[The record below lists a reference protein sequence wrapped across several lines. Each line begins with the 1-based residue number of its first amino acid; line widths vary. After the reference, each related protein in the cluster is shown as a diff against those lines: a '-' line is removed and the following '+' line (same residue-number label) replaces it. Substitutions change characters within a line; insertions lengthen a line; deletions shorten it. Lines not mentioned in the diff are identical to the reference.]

1 MQKIRILFLGASKR
15 VSLLENFLKAADRES
30 VSLQI
35 FSCETKADFFPIS
48 HIATILVG
56 PKFNSKDFQE
66 WLLHIIPQYNIDIIV
81 PNMDSATVA
90 LSLFSKANKNNV
102 YPVVSDYQ
110 LCKIMDDKILANTF
124 FIEHGIRVVGN
135 STLFYPKIIKPKNG
149 FGSKGI
155 KLIESKKQLED
166 FLKHNDKNQFI
177 IQDYL
182 KVSETTVDMFIS
194 RSGKLIG
201 YVLRDRIEVSDGE
214 VMVCKTRNADKK
226 EELLIQKISQIPGWK
241 GCITIQFFKDS
252 KSNIF
257 INEINPRFGGGATC
271 SIEAGLDMPRY
282 IIKDFLNKKIT
293 IPKSIKHLFMT
304 RARRDFFYEI

>member
-66 WLLHIIPQYNIDIIV
+66 WLLHIIPHYTIDIIV

-155 KLIESKKQLED
+155 KPWTKKPLASFD
-166 FLKHNDKNQFI
+166 
-177 IQDYL
+177 
-182 KVSETTVDMFIS
+182 
-194 RSGKLIG
+194 
-201 YVLRDRIEVSDGE
+201 
-214 VMVCKTRNADKK
+214 
-226 EELLIQKISQIPGWK
+226 IPSW
-241 GCITIQFFKDS
+241 
-252 KSNIF
+252 
-257 INEINPRFGGGATC
+257 
-271 SIEAGLDMPRY
+271 L
-282 IIKDFLNKKIT
+282 
-293 IPKSIKHLFMT
+293 
-304 RARRDFFYEI
+304 